1 MIDRCDAR
9 ARDKGLRMVN
19 TCGFDSVPHDLG
31 ALYTV
36 KLLPRDAALTVEAFV
51 RATGTFSGG
60 TWQSAIGAL
69 SELRA
74 GIRSLRVP
82 TPTEGRSVRGI
93 KPSLRFDA
101 DLGAWAV
108 PLPTIDPLVVLRSKH
123 DERVR
128 LLEESLD
135 GWLLMLANALKAS
148 PSLGEALQSSAK
160 LIRPP
165 FSEELD
171 LVIKENKLGTPLD
184 QALLNMSTR
193 IKSRIISSSLA
204 TVLVGR
210 QTGGDLPSIL
220 EQSASTLREMA
231 RLEGVVR
238 TKTAEGKMQA
248 TVLAVIPFVLLF
260 ALHQVDNNWLR
271 PLFQTTIGYVV
282 LMAAT
287 ILWASAI
294 LVARRILTVDI

>member
-1 MIDRCDAR
+1 MAFARLPLARVDLAGGDDAHNVLSVLDAEHSCGAGLFQYFDMRDAR
-9 ARDKGLRMVN
+9 ELRLICREFKVAVAAFPWDN
-19 TCGFDSVPHDLG
+19 TPS
-31 ALYTV
+31 T
-36 KLLPRDAALTVEAFV
+36 LLVGYCE
-51 RATGTFSGG
+51 
-60 TWQSAIGAL
+60 WSAI
-69 SELRA
+69 
-74 GIRSLRVP
+74 
-82 TPTEGRSVRGI
+82 
-93 KPSLRFDA
+93 K
-101 DLGAWAV
+101 
-108 PLPTIDPLVVLRSKH
+108 
-123 DERVR
+123 
-128 LLEESLD
+128 
-135 GWLLMLANALKAS
+135 
-148 PSLGEALQSSAK
+148 
-160 LIRPP
+160 
-165 FSEELD
+165 
-171 LVIKENKLGTPLD
+171 
-184 QALLNMSTR
+184 STR

>member
-1 MIDRCDAR
+1 VNVSATTMALGW
-9 ARDKGLRMVN
+9 AGLVL
-19 TCGFDSVPHDLG
+19 SVIGGVAALAFLLLDPASFVRVSWKNYVAALEYELRFQLIKQTGERVALTQLAVFGGLMAG
-31 ALYTV
+31 AAAFGD
-36 KLLPRDAALTVEAFV
+36 LLPVLV
-51 RATGTFSGG
+51 S
-60 TWQSAIGAL
+60 
-69 SELRA
+69 
-74 GIRSLRVP
+74 
-82 TPTEGRSVRGI
+82 
-93 KPSLRFDA
+93 
-101 DLGAWAV
+101 
-108 PLPTIDPLVVLRSKH
+108 PLVVFAPLVVLRSKH

>member
-1 MIDRCDAR
+1 VNVSATTMALGW
-9 ARDKGLRMVN
+9 AGLVLSVVGGVAALAFLLLDPTSFVRVGWKNYVAALEYELRFQLIKQTGERVALTQLAVFGGLMAGAA
-19 TCGFDSVPHDLG
+19 GFGD
-31 ALYTV
+31 
-36 KLLPRDAALTVEAFV
+36 LLPVLV
-51 RATGTFSGG
+51 S
-60 TWQSAIGAL
+60 
-69 SELRA
+69 
-74 GIRSLRVP
+74 
-82 TPTEGRSVRGI
+82 
-93 KPSLRFDA
+93 
-101 DLGAWAV
+101 
-108 PLPTIDPLVVLRSKH
+108 PLVVFAPLVVLRSKH

-271 PLFQTTIGYVV
+271 PLFQTTIGYIV